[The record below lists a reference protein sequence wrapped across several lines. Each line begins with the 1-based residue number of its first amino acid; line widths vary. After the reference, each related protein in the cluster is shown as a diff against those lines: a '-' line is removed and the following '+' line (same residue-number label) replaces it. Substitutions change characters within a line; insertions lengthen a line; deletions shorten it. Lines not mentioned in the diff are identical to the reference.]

1 MKARTRHSLR
11 AASFV
16 SVLLALLVYLWG
28 DPSTTTAVPAARQPV
43 PRENAIAAPI
53 APAAQQPH
61 TASEALRSSYIVQA
75 ASAGEA
81 GSAVARAGGKVT
93 GDLSVIRAVSA
104 LLDDEELAALRNAD
118 VPGLEVYAD
127 SKVNASSVPGTLPET
142 YYPSEIGAQ
151 GLQVGG
157 ITGTGV
163 TVAVVDSGL
172 WSQHGPDQSAPGQ
185 TRSRILAQYDVLAA
199 SAQSGPQQLL
209 GGLTSTV
216 AANSANINDLFGH
229 GTHVSSII
237 ASSGV
242 ATTGNF
248 QGVAPGVNL
257 VAVRVLDQNGGGSYS
272 NVISGIQWVLTQRAR
287 YNIRVINLSLSAPP
301 HSFYWQD
308 PLNQAVMAAW
318 NAGIVVVVAAGN
330 AGPEPMTIGV
340 PGNVPYVITVG
351 AVTDNYYPLQPSQY
365 KLAAF
370 SSAGPTYEGFVKPE
384 VVAMGGHILAYAPND
399 GTLAEEFPQWVHL
412 PYDDFTMSGTSMA
425 TAVTSGVVALMLEV
439 SPSLTPDEVKCRLM
453 SGARP
458 AVNANGTLAYTVFQQ
473 GAGLVNAHDAVYST
487 ASGCANQGL
496 NVLADLYGGQHFGGR
511 ANYNPSTGEY
521 YIMATTQGGSSSS
534 GLLGGL
540 GGLIGG
546 LASAVSKLPLVGP
559 VLGQLL
565 WGVEA
570 LGDGFLWNGSYSP
583 ASGYTWSSGYAW
595 SSGYPWSSG
604 YAWSSGYP
612 WSSGYAWSS
621 GYSGIDV
628 PAQQ

>member
-1 MKARTRHSLR
+1 MQLLKGCSNTKIEIRSGSMKVQQNRWLLAAGAITGILSLSLLAGGDVPRPVAHALGR
-11 AASFV
+11 AA
-16 SVLLALLVYLWG
+16 
-28 DPSTTTAVPAARQPV
+28 AVAEARQ
-43 PRENAIAAPI
+43 
-53 APAAQQPH
+53 
-61 TASEALRSSYIVQA
+61 TYIVQA
-75 ASAGEA
+75 RSAAEA
-81 GSAVARAGGKVT
+81 GRAVTQAGGKVR
-93 GDLSVIRAVSA
+93 GDLAVIRAVSA
-104 LLDDEELAALRNAD
+104 LLDAHELAALRTAD

-127 SKVNASSVPGTLPET
+127 SKVNASSVHGVLPET

-151 GLQVGG
+151 GLHVGG

-172 WSQHGPDQSAPGQ
+172 WNQHGPDQSAPGQ
-185 TRSRILAQYDVLAA
+185 GTSRILAQYDVL
-199 SAQSGPQQLL
+199 SGQLL
-209 GGLTSTV
+209 GALTSTV
-216 AANSANINDLFGH
+216 TASSDNVNDLFGH

-257 VAVRVLDQNGGGSYS
+257 VAVRVLDRNGVGTYS
-272 NVISGIQWVLTQRAR
+272 NVISGIQWVIANKHR
-287 YNIRVINLSLSAPP
+287 YNIRVMNLSLSAPP

-308 PLNQAVMAAW
+308 PLNQAVMQAW
-318 NAGIVVVVAAGN
+318 YAGIVVVVAAGN

-340 PGNVPYVITVG
+340 PGNVPYAITVG

-384 VVAMGGHILAYAPND
+384 VLAMGGHILAYAPNN

-412 PYDDFTMSGTSMA
+412 PYDDFSMSGTSMA

-439 SPSLTPDEVKCRLM
+439 SPSLTPDQVKCRLM
-453 SGARP
+453 SGAHP
-458 AVNANGTLAYTVFQQ
+458 AVKPDGTLAYTVFQQ
-473 GAGLVNAHDAVYST
+473 GSGLVNAHDAVYST

-496 NVLADLYGGQHFGGR
+496 NVAADLFGGKHFGGR
-511 ANYNPSTGEY
+511 ANYNPKTGQY
-521 YIMATTQGGSSSS
+521 YIMATTQGGNTSSGG
-534 GLLGGL
+534 GLLGGV

-546 LASAVSKLPLVGP
+546 LASIASTLPLVGP
-559 VLGQLL
+559 TLGQLL

-570 LGDGFLWNGSYSP
+570 LGDGFLWNGSYSS
-583 ASGYTWSSGYAW
+583 ASGYAWSSGYPWSSGYAW

-621 GYSGIDV
+621 GYSGVDV